1 MLTNHIERPS
11 VTLSGKRH
19 RVCLEV
25 AWELDALARLL
36 PDLVPNIE
44 EAHGAHH
51 AVRGIAGRFLRLAE
65 ALMGAMDSPAYL
77 DEHLEQII
85 DLKCPGQG

>member
-1 MLTNHIERPS
+1 MLANHTEDTG
-11 VTLSGKRH
+11 VTLSEKRE
-19 RVCLEV
+19 RICLEV

-36 PDLVPNIE
+36 PGLVPNIE

-65 ALMGAMDSPAYL
+65 ALMGAVQAPAYL
-77 DEHLEQII
+77 DEHLEQIVS
-85 DLKCPGQG
+85 LKSPGQG